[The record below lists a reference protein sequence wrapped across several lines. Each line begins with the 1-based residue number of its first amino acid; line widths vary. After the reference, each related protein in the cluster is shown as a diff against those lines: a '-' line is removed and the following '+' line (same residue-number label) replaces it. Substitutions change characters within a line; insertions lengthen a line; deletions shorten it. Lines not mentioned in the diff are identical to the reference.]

1 MVGREVLWTFERKVP
16 INSTKIASMDG
27 NCTIPVEEIC
37 FMANTAVAP
46 LADGKTENGWRRLQ
60 VAFGRNGKLRPK
72 YALVGGEPI
81 HFS

>member
-1 MVGREVLWTFERKVP
+1 
-16 INSTKIASMDG
+16 
-27 NCTIPVEEIC
+27 
-37 FMANTAVAP
+37 MANTAVAP